1 MPEIAYKGT
10 LRMPA
15 EWEPQKSTWIAWP
28 HNKDDW
34 PGKFDHI
41 PFVFGKIISE
51 LSRVQLVNILVKD
64 KSEKNKATFFLRIL
78 ETKLTNI
85 NFIICKTNRAWTR
98 DFLPI
103 FIKDNKGRKFL
114 TNWKFNAWAK
124 YKNFKKD
131 NKAYIEVKKFTK
143 THLINPKYKNKEI
156 VLEGGSIDVNG
167 SGYLLTTKQCLLSKV
182 QQRNKGLT
190 ESDYYNIF
198 NKYFGIKK
206 IIWLNKGI
214 YGDDTHGHID
224 DIARFVGKN
233 KIFIAKEN
241 NKKDK
246 NFKDL
251 DENIKI
257 IKKFKNEENKKIK
270 IIYLPMPK
278 PKFIKG
284 IRVPASYLNFYIAN
298 KIVLVP
304 IFNDSNDKAVLRIFK
319 KHFKN
324 RRIIPIDCSVL
335 VWGFGTIHCLTQQ
348 QPR

>member
-1 MPEIAYKGT
+1 M
-10 LRMPA
+10 
-15 EWEPQKSTWIAWP
+15 
-28 HNKDDW
+28 
-34 PGKFDHI
+34 
-41 PFVFGKIISE
+41 
-51 LSRVQLVNILVKD
+51 
-64 KSEKNKATFFLRIL
+64 
-78 ETKLTNI
+78 
-85 NFIICKTNRAWTR
+85 
-98 DFLPI
+98 
-103 FIKDNKGRKFL
+103 
-114 TNWKFNAWAK
+114 
-124 YKNFKKD
+124 
-131 NKAYIEVKKFTK
+131 
-143 THLINPKYKNKEI
+143 INPKYKNKEI

-167 SGYLLTTKQCLLSKV
+167 SGYLLTTKQCLLSRV

-206 IIWLNKGI
+206 VIWLNKGI
-214 YGDDTHGHID
+214 CGDDTHGHID

-251 DENIKI
+251 EENIKI

-348 QPR
+348 QPK